1 MNKIKLLLLFLF
13 LSTSIVF
20 AQQKKYV
27 SYVVKKGETIKSIAK
42 VYHISKRDLRRL
54 NPGVSKKPRAN
65 TVIIVPN
72 KNFGKAVTNINK
84 VEDNLYI
91 VKPKETLFGISRK
104 FGITIEELKAANP
117 ILKTKEDVKIGMKLV
132 IPEPTSTQAKDSI
145 NYVLHTVVIDDTIF
159 NLTRRYEV
167 TEESLLNLNPI
178 LKEGL
183 KLGMLL
189 KIKPIEDVEEEDLFK
204 EKIDF
209 NKELNVV
216 LMLPYQL
223 NKFTDSIRNKSFE
236 RSNTLLNYT
245 IDFHL
250 GAAMAIDSLRQKGLT
265 INVTYMDTEKSNYK
279 LQYLVNKNDFSETD
293 VVIGPLFYDKAHWLS
308 KHINV
313 PVVAPL
319 FSKKQ
324 GEMSSGNLIQSSPN
338 IEAYENK
345 LLTYMEEIYKG
356 ETIVVVNDEKP
367 ENQSKL
373 WRIVNKL
380 KAFDSIQNVTV
391 IKSKDGFIASKIFT
405 KKMDTLAK
413 NWVFLISNDKIT
425 TAATVNNL
433 KTYVEDVDVRLF
445 ALNKGENFNN
455 VNNSFLGKLN
465 FVFPASEFLNIN
477 DVKVQ
482 RFYKKYKSKNY
493 ALPTKYAI
501 RGFDVTYDTLIRIAS
516 AESLE
521 DGLKDGK
528 SLRIARVFDY
538 DKKLFGSFRNIGVF
552 LIQYTKDLDA
562 IILE

>member
-1 MNKIKLLLLFLF
+1 MKKIKLLLLFLF
-13 LSTSIVF
+13 LSNALIF

-27 SYVVKKGETIKSIAK
+27 SYTVKSGETMKSIAK
-42 VYHISKRDLRRL
+42 VYHISKRNLLRL
-54 NPGVSKKPRAN
+54 NPGVSKKPRPN

-72 KNFGKAVTNINK
+72 KNYGKDIVEIKK
-84 VEDNLYI
+84 VEDNFYI

-104 FGITIEELKAANP
+104 FGVTMAELKAANP
-117 ILKTKEDVKIGMKLV
+117 ALKVKEDVKIGMKLV
-132 IPEPTSTQAKDSI
+132 IPEPTITQAKDSI
-145 NYVLHTVVIDDTIF
+145 NYVLHTVVLDDTIF
-159 NLTRRYEV
+159 NLTRRYGV
-167 TEESLLNLNPI
+167 TEENLLNLNPI

-189 KIKPIEDVEEEDLFK
+189 KIKPIEDVEEKEGLFS
-204 EKIDF
+204 EEIDF
-209 NKELNVV
+209 DKSLKVV

-250 GAAMAIDSLRQKGLT
+250 GVAMAIDSLRQKGLT

-293 VVIGPLFYDKAHWLS
+293 VIIGPLFYEKAYWLS
-308 KHINV
+308 KHIKS

-345 LLTYMEEIYKG
+345 LLTYMEEIYRG
-356 ETIVVVNDEKP
+356 ETIVIVNDEKP

-380 KAFDSIQNVTV
+380 KTFDSIQNVTV
-391 IKSKDGFIASKIFT
+391 IKSKDGFISSKIFT

-413 NWVFLISNDKIT
+413 NWVFLISDDKIT

-445 ALNKGENFNN
+445 ALSKGKNFDN
-455 VNNSFLGKLN
+455 VNNSFLGK
-465 FVFPASEFLNIN
+465 
-477 DVKVQ
+477 
-482 RFYKKYKSKNY
+482 FYYKN
-493 ALPTKYAI
+493 
-501 RGFDVTYDTLIRIAS
+501 
-516 AESLE
+516 
-521 DGLKDGK
+521 
-528 SLRIARVFDY
+528 
-538 DKKLFGSFRNIGVF
+538 
-552 LIQYTKDLDA
+552 
-562 IILE
+562 

>member
-1 MNKIKLLLLFLF
+1 MKKIKLLLLFLF
-13 LSTSIVF
+13 LSTALIF

-27 SYVVKKGETIKSIAK
+27 SYTVKKGETIKSIAK
-42 VYHISKRDLRRL
+42 VYHISKRDLLKL
-54 NPGVSKKPRAN
+54 NPGVSKKPRPN

-72 KNFGKAVTNINK
+72 KNYGKDIVEIKK
-84 VEDNLYI
+84 VEDNLYT

-104 FGITIEELKAANP
+104 FGITIEELKVANP
-117 ILKTKEDVKIGMKLV
+117 TLKAKEDVKIGMKLV
-132 IPEPTSTQAKDSI
+132 IPKPTSTQAKDSV
-145 NYVLHTVVIDDTIF
+145 NYVLHSVVLDDTIF

-189 KIKPIEDVEEEDLFK
+189 KIKPIEIIEEDAVFVEEPNL
-204 EKIDF
+204 
-209 NKELNVV
+209 NKVLNVV

-223 NKFTDSIRNKSFE
+223 NKLTDSNRDKSFE
-236 RSNTLLNYT
+236 KSTSLLNIAT
-245 IDFHL
+245 DFHL
-250 GAAMAIDSLRQKGLT
+250 GAQIAIDSLRQKGLT
-265 INVTYMDTEKSNYK
+265 INVSYFDTEKSNYK
-279 LQYLVNKNDFSETD
+279 LQHLVNKNNFREVD
-293 VVIGPLFYDKAHWLS
+293 VVIGPLFYEKAHWLS
-308 KHINV
+308 KHIKT

-338 IEAYENK
+338 LEMYENK

-391 IKSKDGFIASKIFT
+391 IKSKDGFIASEIFT

-413 NWVFLISNDKIT
+413 NWIFLISNDKIT

-445 ALNKGENFNN
+445 ALNKGKNFDN

-465 FVFPASEFLNIN
+465 FVFPTSEFLNIN
-477 DVKVQ
+477 DIKVK

-516 AESLE
+516 AENI
-521 DGLKDGK
+521 GDGK
-528 SLRIARVFDY
+528 SLRIASVFDY
-538 DKKLFGSFRNIGVF
+538 EKKMFGSFKNIGVF
-552 LIQYTKDLDA
+552 LIQYTKDLDT
-562 IILE
+562 IIIE